1 MQSNTV
7 SSRHAG
13 PLVVDSPHAPQRP
26 RLYTRSQSAR
36 HATWLE
42 LFFDLVFVLAIAELA
57 RSLHDDLTLGGVLGF
72 IFLFIPVWWVWIGFT
87 YYADLVDVDG
97 PVYRVTMLAAML
109 LALALAISIPGAL
122 HGASATFAA
131 VYVMLRLVLV
141 GLYAWAWR
149 HAREIRTVCARHALG
164 FALGAAFWGAS
175 LFTPEP
181 ARYWLW
187 AVGLLVEATTPI
199 VVQLSLLTAA
209 SIQNSHLPERF
220 GLFTLIALGEAVVVT
235 GIGVAD
241 TAWAPRSVLVA
252 AMGFAL
258 VGCLWW
264 LYFDRVDETAV
275 ERAYTGDWRT
285 LSTGFAWAY
294 GHLAIYA
301 GLAVIAVG
309 IELAIDESASAT
321 FGESVRATLCG
332 GSALGVL
339 VITALQLLS
348 PQRLPRSVLVA
359 RLITACCTVILV
371 FAGAFLTPLALMSL
385 LMLTFVGLTAFEVT
399 QATDSEYASSK
410 RERKETS

>member
-7 SSRHAG
+7 SSRHVGA
-13 PLVVDSPHAPQRP
+13 VSVDSLHAPQRP
-26 RLYTRSQSAR
+26 RLYTRTQSAR

-57 RSLHDDLTLGGVLGF
+57 RSLHDNLTLGGLLGF
-72 IFLFIPVWWVWIGFT
+72 MFLFIPVWWVWIGFT

-109 LALALAISIPGAL
+109 LALALAVCVPGAL
-122 HGASATFAA
+122 HGGSATFAA
-131 VYVMLRLVLV
+131 VYVLLRVVLI
-141 GLYAWAWR
+141 GLYVWAWR
-149 HAREIRTVCARHALG
+149 HAREIRRICGWHALG
-164 FALGAAFWGAS
+164 FTLGAAFWGAS

-187 AVGLLVEATTPI
+187 AAGLLVEATTPI
-199 VVQLSLLTAA
+199 VVQLSLLTVT
-209 SIQNSHLPERF
+209 SIQHSHLPERF
-220 GLFTLIALGEAVVVT
+220 GLFTLIVLGEAVVVT

-285 LSTGFAWAY
+285 LSSGFAWAY
-294 GHLAIYA
+294 GHLVIYA

-348 PQRLPRSVLVA
+348 PQRLPRSVLRA
-359 RLITACCTVILV
+359 RLAIVCCAVVLA
-371 FAGAFLTPLALMSL
+371 FLGAFLPPLALMSL
-385 LMLTFVGLTAFEVT
+385 LTLALVGLMAFEVT
-399 QATDSEYASSK
+399 QATDTDHASPK
-410 RERKETS
+410 RERKET